1 MSKVHQSACPLN
13 CWDSCGFLVTVENEK
28 VKKVDGDPHHPI
40 TEGKICGRGRMLE
53 TKTNAPERLRYPMK
67 KQNGEFVRISWYQA
81 LDEIAD
87 RMQKIKE
94 TAGTTA
100 VLHSHDYANNGLLK
114 ALDQRF
120 FNGYGGVTEIVG
132 SICWGSG
139 IEAQS
144 WDFGRSYGHGPLDIY
159 NSKHVI
165 VWGRNVSRTNMH
177 LYHHLQQVKKQGATL
192 TVIDPIFNPTAKL
205 ADRYISVKPGMD
217 GWLAAGVLKI
227 LIQSGKTNEDFIHN
241 HSFGFDDV
249 ASLLA
254 SVSLEEI
261 IVKTETSIKELQYLA
276 DLYADGP
283 TSTFMG
289 LGMQRYK
296 NGGGTIRWIDAL
308 VAASGNVGIKGG
320 GANFGNV
327 QIGESFAKPKLTLP
341 ELKTQSR
348 TFSMMTQAE
357 EILTAADP
365 AIEMIIVTCGNPLTQ
380 VPNTNKVKE
389 AFEKV
394 PMTVAI
400 DSILT
405 DTAKLCDYVLPTAT
419 VFEEEDIYYSSMYHH
434 FVQYGKKLVEPQGEA
449 KSDSWIWAELAKRL
463 GFGELFEYSTEEF
476 LQMGLSSLEKEDVTL
491 ERLKKKGHLPL
502 PVKEVPWDDYK
513 FLTPSGKFEFV
524 SSAAEKK
531 GYSGLPQLDVPEE
544 SAFHD
549 SRLAE
554 KYPYTLLSIHPQR
567 SNHSQHV
574 PFIEKMQH
582 IQVDISPDIADEQ
595 AVQDGDAVV
604 IFNERGR
611 LEGKAKIMKQA
622 HPKTIN
628 IDEGMWS
635 AFGGSVNTLT
645 KDTNSDNGMGSTLF
659 DCLVGMKKA

>member
-227 LIQSGKTNEDFIHN
+227 LIQSGKTNEDFIRN
-241 HSFGFDDV
+241 HSFGFEEV

-261 IVKTETSIKELQYLA
+261 IVKTETSIEELQYLA
-276 DLYADGP
+276 GLYADGP
-283 TSTFMG
+283 TATFMG

-449 KSDSWIWAELAKRL
+449 KSDSWIWAELAERL

-476 LQMGLSSLEKEDVTL
+476 LQMGLSSLEKEGVTL
-491 ERLKKKGHLPL
+491 ERLKEKGHLPL

-595 AVQDGDAVV
+595 AVQDGDVVV

-659 DCLVGMKKA
+659 DCLVGMEKA

>member
-67 KQNGEFVRISWYQA
+67 KQNGEFVRISWCQA

-165 VWGRNVSRTNMH
+165 IWGRNVSRTNMH

-227 LIQSGKTNEDFIHN
+227 LIQSGKTNEDFIRN
-241 HSFGFDDV
+241 HSFGFDEV

-261 IVKTETSIKELQYLA
+261 IVKTETSMEELQYLA
-276 DLYADGP
+276 GLYADGP
-283 TSTFMG
+283 TATFMG

-476 LQMGLSSLEKEDVTL
+476 LQMGLSSLKKEGVTL
-491 ERLKKKGHLPL
+491 ERLKEKGHLPL

-595 AVQDGDAVV
+595 AVQDGDVVV

-645 KDTNSDNGMGSTLF
+645 KDTNSDNGMGSTIF
-659 DCLVGMKKA
+659 DCLVGMEKA

>member
-177 LYHHLQQVKKQGATL
+177 LYHHLQQVKKQGSTL

-227 LIQSGKTNEDFIHN
+227 LIQSGKTNEDFIRN
-241 HSFGFDDV
+241 HSFGFDEV

-261 IVKTETSIKELQYLA
+261 IVKTETSIEELQYLA

-283 TSTFMG
+283 TATFMG

-476 LQMGLSSLEKEDVTL
+476 LQMGLSSLEKEGVTL
-491 ERLKKKGHLPL
+491 ERLKEKGHLPL

-531 GYSGLPQLDVPEE
+531 GYSGLPKLDVPEE

-595 AVQDGDAVV
+595 AVQDGDVV
-604 IFNERGR
+604 VVFNERGR

>member
-177 LYHHLQQVKKQGATL
+177 LYQHLQQVKKQGATL

-227 LIQSGKTNEDFIHN
+227 LIQSGKTNEDFIRN
-241 HSFGFDDV
+241 HSFGFDEV

-261 IVKTETSIKELQYLA
+261 IVKTETSMEELQYLA

-283 TSTFMG
+283 TGTFMG

-308 VAASGNVGIKGG
+308 VAASGNIGIKGG

-341 ELKTQSR
+341 ELKAQSR

-476 LQMGLSSLEKEDVTL
+476 LQMGLSSLEKEGVTL
-491 ERLKKKGHLPL
+491 VRLKEKGHLPL

-531 GYSGLPQLDVPEE
+531 GYSGLPQLGVPEE

-595 AVQDGDAVV
+595 AVQDGDVV
-604 IFNERGR
+604 VVFNERGR

-659 DCLVGMKKA
+659 DCLVGMTKA

>member
-67 KQNGEFVRISWYQA
+67 KQNGEFVRISWCQA

-114 ALDQRF
+114 ALDHRF

-227 LIQSGKTNEDFIHN
+227 LIQSGKTNEDFIRN
-241 HSFGFDDV
+241 HSFGFDEV

-261 IVKTETSIKELQYLA
+261 IVKTETSIEELQYLA
-276 DLYADGP
+276 GLYADGP
-283 TSTFMG
+283 TATFMG

-327 QIGESFAKPKLTLP
+327 QIGENFAKPKLTLP

-476 LQMGLSSLEKEDVTL
+476 LQMGLSSLKKEGVTL
-491 ERLKKKGHLPL
+491 ERLKEKGHLPL

-595 AVQDGDAVV
+595 AVQDGDVVV

-645 KDTNSDNGMGSTLF
+645 KDTNSDNGMGSTIF
-659 DCLVGMKKA
+659 DCLVGMEKA

>member
-53 TKTNAPERLRYPMK
+53 MKTNAPERLRYPMK
-67 KQNGEFVRISWYQA
+67 KQNGEFVRISWCQA

-227 LIQSGKTNEDFIHN
+227 LIQSGKTNEDFIRD
-241 HSFGFDDV
+241 HSFGFDEV

-261 IVKTETSIKELQYLA
+261 IVKTETSMEELQYLA
-276 DLYADGP
+276 GLYADGP
-283 TSTFMG
+283 TATFMG

-463 GFGELFEYSTEEF
+463 GFGEIFEYSTEEF
-476 LQMGLSSLEKEDVTL
+476 LQMGLSSLEKEGVTL
-491 ERLKKKGHLPL
+491 ERLKEKGHLPL

-524 SSAAEKK
+524 SSAAEEK
-531 GYSGLPQLDVPEE
+531 GYSGLPKLDVPEE
-544 SAFHD
+544 SSFHD

-595 AVQDGDAVV
+595 AVQDGDVVV

>member
-67 KQNGEFVRISWYQA
+67 KQNGEFVRISWCQA

-87 RMQKIKE
+87 RMQEIKE

-227 LIQSGKTNEDFIHN
+227 LIQSGKTNEDFIRN
-241 HSFGFDDV
+241 HSFGFDEV

-261 IVKTETSIKELQYLA
+261 IVKTETSIEELQYLA
-276 DLYADGP
+276 GLYADGP
-283 TSTFMG
+283 TATFMG

-449 KSDSWIWAELAKRL
+449 KSDRWIWAELAKRL

-476 LQMGLSSLEKEDVTL
+476 LQMGLSSLKKEGVTL
-491 ERLKKKGHLPL
+491 ERLKEKGHLPL

-531 GYSGLPQLDVPEE
+531 GYSGQPQLDVPEE

-595 AVQDGDAVV
+595 AVQDGDVVV
-604 IFNERGR
+604 IYNERGR
-611 LEGKAKIMKQA
+611 LEGKAKVMKQA

>member
-227 LIQSGKTNEDFIHN
+227 LIQSGKTNEDFIRN
-241 HSFGFDDV
+241 HSFGFEEV

-261 IVKTETSIKELQYLA
+261 IVKTETSIEELQYLA
-276 DLYADGP
+276 GLYADGP
-283 TSTFMG
+283 TATFMG

-365 AIEMIIVTCGNPLTQ
+365 VIEMIIVTCGNPLTQ

-449 KSDSWIWAELAKRL
+449 KSDSWIWTELAKRL

-476 LQMGLSSLEKEDVTL
+476 LQMGLSSLEKEGVTL
-491 ERLKKKGHLPL
+491 ERLKEKGHLPL

-524 SSAAEKK
+524 SSAAEEK
-531 GYSGLPQLDVPEE
+531 GYSGLPKLDVPEE

-595 AVQDGDAVV
+595 AVQDGDVVV

-659 DCLVGMKKA
+659 DCLVGMEKA

>member
-67 KQNGEFVRISWYQA
+67 KQNGEFVRISWCQA

-227 LIQSGKTNEDFIHN
+227 LIQSGKTKEDFIRN
-241 HSFGFDDV
+241 HSFGFDEV

-261 IVKTETSIKELQYLA
+261 IVKTETSIEELQYLA
-276 DLYADGP
+276 GLYADGP
-283 TSTFMG
+283 TATFMG

-394 PMTVAI
+394 PMAVAI

-476 LQMGLSSLEKEDVTL
+476 LQMGLSSLEKEGVTL
-491 ERLKKKGHLPL
+491 ERLKEKGHLPL

-595 AVQDGDAVV
+595 AVQDGDVVV

-659 DCLVGMKKA
+659 DCLVGMEKA

>member
-67 KQNGEFVRISWYQA
+67 KQNGEFVRISWCQA

-227 LIQSGKTNEDFIHN
+227 LIQSGKTNEDFIRN
-241 HSFGFDDV
+241 HSFGFDEV

-261 IVKTETSIKELQYLA
+261 IVKTETSMEELQYLA

-283 TSTFMG
+283 TGTFMG

-449 KSDSWIWAELAKRL
+449 KSDSWIWAELAERL

-476 LQMGLSSLEKEDVTL
+476 MQMGLSSLEKEGVTL
-491 ERLKKKGHLPL
+491 ERLKEKGHLPL

-595 AVQDGDAVV
+595 AVQDGDVVV

-635 AFGGSVNTLT
+635 AFGGSVNMLT

-659 DCLVGMKKA
+659 DCLVGMEKA

>member
-165 VWGRNVSRTNMH
+165 VWGRNASRTNMH

-227 LIQSGKTNEDFIHN
+227 LIQSGKTNEDFIRN
-241 HSFGFDDV
+241 HSFGFDEV

-261 IVKTETSIKELQYLA
+261 IVKTETSMEELQYLA

-283 TSTFMG
+283 TGTFMG

-463 GFGELFEYSTEEF
+463 GFGEIFEYSTEEF
-476 LQMGLSSLEKEDVTL
+476 LQMGLSSLEKEGVTL
-491 ERLKKKGHLPL
+491 ERLKEKGHLPL

-595 AVQDGDAVV
+595 AVQDGDVVV

>member
-67 KQNGEFVRISWYQA
+67 KQNGEFVRISWCQA

-227 LIQSGKTNEDFIHN
+227 LIQSGKTNEDFIRN
-241 HSFGFDDV
+241 HSFGFDEV
-249 ASLLA
+249 ASFLA

-261 IVKTETSIKELQYLA
+261 IVKTETSIEELQYLA
-276 DLYADGP
+276 GLYADGP
-283 TSTFMG
+283 TATFMG

-394 PMTVAI
+394 PMAVAI

-476 LQMGLSSLEKEDVTL
+476 LQMGLSSLEKEGVTL
-491 ERLKKKGHLPL
+491 ERLKEKGHLPL

-595 AVQDGDAVV
+595 AVQDGDVVV

-635 AFGGSVNTLT
+635 AYGGSVNMLT

>member
-144 WDFGRSYGHGPLDIY
+144 WDFGRSYGHAPLDIY

-227 LIQSGKTNEDFIHN
+227 LIQSGKTNEDFIRN
-241 HSFGFDDV
+241 HSFGFDEV

-261 IVKTETSIKELQYLA
+261 IVKTETSIEELQYLA
-276 DLYADGP
+276 GLYADGP
-283 TSTFMG
+283 TATFMG

-476 LQMGLSSLEKEDVTL
+476 LQMGLSSLEKEGVTL
-491 ERLKKKGHLPL
+491 ERLKEKGHLSL

-595 AVQDGDAVV
+595 AVQDGDVVV
-604 IFNERGR
+604 IYNERGR

>member
-53 TKTNAPERLRYPMK
+53 MKTNAPERLRYPMK
-67 KQNGEFVRISWYQA
+67 KQNGEFVRISWCQA

-227 LIQSGKTNEDFIHN
+227 LIQSGKTNEDFIRN
-241 HSFGFDDV
+241 HSFGFEEV

-261 IVKTETSIKELQYLA
+261 IVKTETSIEELQYLA
-276 DLYADGP
+276 GLYADGP
-283 TSTFMG
+283 TATFMG

-463 GFGELFEYSTEEF
+463 GFGEIFEYSTEEF
-476 LQMGLSSLEKEDVTL
+476 LQMGLSSLEKEGVTL
-491 ERLKKKGHLPL
+491 ERLKEKGHLPL

-524 SSAAEKK
+524 SSAAEEK
-531 GYSGLPQLDVPEE
+531 GYSGLPKLDVPEE
-544 SAFHD
+544 SSFHD

-595 AVQDGDAVV
+595 AVQDGDVVV

-659 DCLVGMKKA
+659 DCLVGMEKA

>member
-1 MSKVHQSACPLN
+1 M
-13 CWDSCGFLVTVENEK
+13 
-28 VKKVDGDPHHPI
+28 
-40 TEGKICGRGRMLE
+40 
-53 TKTNAPERLRYPMK
+53 
-67 KQNGEFVRISWYQA
+67 
-81 LDEIAD
+81 
-87 RMQKIKE
+87 
-94 TAGTTA
+94 
-100 VLHSHDYANNGLLK
+100 
-114 ALDQRF
+114 
-120 FNGYGGVTEIVG
+120 
-132 SICWGSG
+132 
-139 IEAQS
+139 
-144 WDFGRSYGHGPLDIY
+144 
-159 NSKHVI
+159 
-165 VWGRNVSRTNMH
+165 
-177 LYHHLQQVKKQGATL
+177 
-192 TVIDPIFNPTAKL
+192 
-205 ADRYISVKPGMD
+205 
-217 GWLAAGVLKI
+217 
-227 LIQSGKTNEDFIHN
+227 
-241 HSFGFDDV
+241 
-249 ASLLA
+249 LA

-261 IVKTETSIKELQYLA
+261 IVKTETSIEELQYLA
-276 DLYADGP
+276 GLYADGP
-283 TSTFMG
+283 TATFMG

-463 GFGELFEYSTEEF
+463 GFGEIFEYSTEEF
-476 LQMGLSSLEKEDVTL
+476 LQMGLSSLEKEGVTL
-491 ERLKKKGHLPL
+491 ERLKEKGHLPL

-524 SSAAEKK
+524 SSAAEEK
-531 GYSGLPQLDVPEE
+531 GYSGLPKLDVPEE
-544 SAFHD
+544 SSFHD

-595 AVQDGDAVV
+595 AVQDGDVVV

-659 DCLVGMKKA
+659 DCLVGMEKA

>member
-67 KQNGEFVRISWYQA
+67 KQNGEFVRISWCQA

-227 LIQSGKTNEDFIHN
+227 LIQSGKTNEDFIRN
-241 HSFGFDDV
+241 HSFGFDEV

-261 IVKTETSIKELQYLA
+261 IVKTETSMEELQYLA
-276 DLYADGP
+276 GLYADGP
-283 TSTFMG
+283 TATFMG

-476 LQMGLSSLEKEDVTL
+476 LQMGLSSLEKEGVTL
-491 ERLKKKGHLPL
+491 ERLKEKGHLPL

-595 AVQDGDAVV
+595 AVQDGDVVV

>member
-67 KQNGEFVRISWYQA
+67 KQNGEFVRISWCQA

-227 LIQSGKTNEDFIHN
+227 LIQSGKTNEDFIRN
-241 HSFGFDDV
+241 HSFGFDEV

-261 IVKTETSIKELQYLA
+261 IVKTETSIEELQYLA
-276 DLYADGP
+276 GLYADGP
-283 TSTFMG
+283 TATFMG

-405 DTAKLCDYVLPTAT
+405 DTAKLCDFVLPTAT

-449 KSDSWIWAELAKRL
+449 KSDSWIWAELAERL

-476 LQMGLSSLEKEDVTL
+476 LQMGLSSLEKEGVTL
-491 ERLKKKGHLPL
+491 ERLKEKGHLPL

-595 AVQDGDAVV
+595 AVQDGDVVV

-611 LEGKAKIMKQA
+611 LEGKAKIMKRA

-659 DCLVGMKKA
+659 DCLVGMEKA

>member
-67 KQNGEFVRISWYQA
+67 KQNGEFVRISWCQA

-227 LIQSGKTNEDFIHN
+227 LIQSGKTNEDFIRN
-241 HSFGFDDV
+241 HSFGFDEV

-261 IVKTETSIKELQYLA
+261 IVKTETSIEELQYLA
-276 DLYADGP
+276 GLYADGP
-283 TSTFMG
+283 TATFMG

-394 PMTVAI
+394 PMAVAI

-463 GFGELFEYSTEEF
+463 GFGELFKYSTEEF
-476 LQMGLSSLEKEDVTL
+476 LQMGLSSLEKEGVTL
-491 ERLKKKGHLPL
+491 ERLKEKGHLPL

-531 GYSGLPQLDVPEE
+531 GYNGLPQLDVPEE

-595 AVQDGDAVV
+595 AVQDGDVVV

>member
-67 KQNGEFVRISWYQA
+67 KQNGEFVRISWCQA

-227 LIQSGKTNEDFIHN
+227 LIQSGKTNEDFIRN
-241 HSFGFDDV
+241 HSFGFEEV

-261 IVKTETSIKELQYLA
+261 IVKTETSIEELQYLA
-276 DLYADGP
+276 GLYADGP
-283 TSTFMG
+283 TTTFMG

-463 GFGELFEYSTEEF
+463 GFGEIFEYSTEEF
-476 LQMGLSSLEKEDVTL
+476 LQMGLSSLEKEGVTL
-491 ERLKKKGHLPL
+491 ERLKEKGHLPL

-595 AVQDGDAVV
+595 AVQDGDVVV

-659 DCLVGMKKA
+659 DCLVGMEKA

>member
-227 LIQSGKTNEDFIHN
+227 LIQSGKTNEDFIRN
-241 HSFGFDDV
+241 HSFGFDEV

-261 IVKTETSIKELQYLA
+261 IVKTETSMEELQYLA

-283 TSTFMG
+283 TGTFMG

-449 KSDSWIWAELAKRL
+449 KSDSWIWAELAERL

-476 LQMGLSSLEKEDVTL
+476 LQMGLSSLEKEGVTL
-491 ERLKKKGHLPL
+491 ERLKEKGHLPL

-595 AVQDGDAVV
+595 AVQDGDVV
-604 IFNERGR
+604 VVFNERGR

-659 DCLVGMKKA
+659 DCLVGMEKA

>member
-67 KQNGEFVRISWYQA
+67 KQNGEFVRISWCQA

-120 FNGYGGVTEIVG
+120 FNGYGGVTEIIG

-227 LIQSGKTNEDFIHN
+227 LIQSGKTNEDFIRN
-241 HSFGFDDV
+241 HSFGFEEV

-261 IVKTETSIKELQYLA
+261 IVKTETSIEELQYLA
-276 DLYADGP
+276 GLYADGP
-283 TSTFMG
+283 TATFMG

-405 DTAKLCDYVLPTAT
+405 DTGKLCDYVLPTAT

-449 KSDSWIWAELAKRL
+449 KSDSWIWAGLAKRL

-476 LQMGLSSLEKEDVTL
+476 LQMGLSSLEKEGVTL
-491 ERLKKKGHLPL
+491 ERLKEKGHLPL

-595 AVQDGDAVV
+595 AVQDGDVVV

-659 DCLVGMKKA
+659 DCLVGMEKA

>member
-67 KQNGEFVRISWYQA
+67 KQNGEFVRISWCQA

-227 LIQSGKTNEDFIHN
+227 LIQSGKTNEDFIRN
-241 HSFGFDDV
+241 HSFGFEEV

-261 IVKTETSIKELQYLA
+261 IVKTETSIEELQYLA
-276 DLYADGP
+276 GLYADGP
-283 TSTFMG
+283 TATFMG

-476 LQMGLSSLEKEDVTL
+476 LQMGLSSLEKEGVTL
-491 ERLKKKGHLPL
+491 ERLKEKGHLPL

-531 GYSGLPQLDVPEE
+531 GYSGLPKLDVPEE
-544 SAFHD
+544 SSFHD

-595 AVQDGDAVV
+595 AVQDGDVVV

>member
-67 KQNGEFVRISWYQA
+67 KQKGEFVRISWCQA

-159 NSKHVI
+159 NSKHVV

-227 LIQSGKTNEDFIHN
+227 LIQSGKTNEDFIRD
-241 HSFGFDDV
+241 HSFGFDEV

-261 IVKTETSIKELQYLA
+261 IVKTETSMEELQYLA
-276 DLYADGP
+276 GLYADGP
-283 TSTFMG
+283 TATFMG

-341 ELKTQSR
+341 ELKTQYR

-449 KSDSWIWAELAKRL
+449 KSDSWIWAELAERL

-476 LQMGLSSLEKEDVTL
+476 LQMGLSSLEKEGVTL
-491 ERLKKKGHLPL
+491 ERLKEKGHLPL

-524 SSAAEKK
+524 SSAAEEK
-531 GYSGLPQLDVPEE
+531 GYSGLPKLDVPEE
-544 SAFHD
+544 SSFHD

-595 AVQDGDAVV
+595 AVQDGDVVV

-659 DCLVGMKKA
+659 DCLVGMEKA

>member
-227 LIQSGKTNEDFIHN
+227 LIQSGKTNEDFIRN
-241 HSFGFDDV
+241 HSFGFDEV

-261 IVKTETSIKELQYLA
+261 IVKTETSMEELQYLA

-283 TSTFMG
+283 TGTFMG

-394 PMTVAI
+394 AMTVAI

-476 LQMGLSSLEKEDVTL
+476 LQMGLSSLEKEGVTL
-491 ERLKKKGHLPL
+491 ERLKEKGHLPL

-544 SAFHD
+544 SAFYD

-595 AVQDGDAVV
+595 AVQDGDVV
-604 IFNERGR
+604 VVFNERGR

>member
-67 KQNGEFVRISWYQA
+67 KQNGEFVRISWCQA

-227 LIQSGKTNEDFIHN
+227 LIQSGKTNEDFIRN
-241 HSFGFDDV
+241 HSFGFEEV

-261 IVKTETSIKELQYLA
+261 IVKTETSIEELQYLA
-276 DLYADGP
+276 GLYADGP
-283 TSTFMG
+283 TATFMG

-476 LQMGLSSLEKEDVTL
+476 LQMGLSSLEKEGVTL
-491 ERLKKKGHLPL
+491 ERLKEKGHLPL

-595 AVQDGDAVV
+595 AVQDGDVVV

-659 DCLVGMKKA
+659 DCLVGMEKA

>member
-67 KQNGEFVRISWYQA
+67 KQNGEFVRISWCQA

-94 TAGTTA
+94 TAGTTS

-227 LIQSGKTNEDFIHN
+227 LIQSGKTNEDFIRN
-241 HSFGFDDV
+241 HSFGFDEV

-261 IVKTETSIKELQYLA
+261 IVKTETSMEELQYLA
-276 DLYADGP
+276 GLYADGP
-283 TSTFMG
+283 TATFMG

-476 LQMGLSSLEKEDVTL
+476 LQMGLSSLEKEGVTL
-491 ERLKKKGHLPL
+491 ERLKEKGHLPL

-544 SAFHD
+544 SVFHD

-595 AVQDGDAVV
+595 AVQDGDVVV

>member
-67 KQNGEFVRISWYQA
+67 KQNGEFVRISWCQA

-227 LIQSGKTNEDFIHN
+227 LIQSGKTNEDFIRN
-241 HSFGFDDV
+241 HSFGFEEV

-261 IVKTETSIKELQYLA
+261 IVKTETSIEELQYLA
-276 DLYADGP
+276 GLYADGP
-283 TSTFMG
+283 TATFMG

-357 EILTAADP
+357 EILTATDP

-476 LQMGLSSLEKEDVTL
+476 LQMGLSSLEKEGVTL
-491 ERLKKKGHLPL
+491 ERLKEKGHLPL

-531 GYSGLPQLDVPEE
+531 GYSGLPKLDVPEE
-544 SAFHD
+544 SSFHD

-595 AVQDGDAVV
+595 AVQDGDVVV

>member
-67 KQNGEFVRISWYQA
+67 KQNGEFVRISWCQA

-227 LIQSGKTNEDFIHN
+227 LIQSGKTNEDFIRN
-241 HSFGFDDV
+241 HSFGFKEV

-261 IVKTETSIKELQYLA
+261 IVKTETSIEELQYLA
-276 DLYADGP
+276 GLYADGP
-283 TSTFMG
+283 TATFMG

-463 GFGELFEYSTEEF
+463 GFGEIFEYSTEEF
-476 LQMGLSSLEKEDVTL
+476 LQMGLSSLEKEGVTL
-491 ERLKKKGHLPL
+491 ERLKEKGHLPL

-524 SSAAEKK
+524 SSAAEEK
-531 GYSGLPQLDVPEE
+531 GYSGLPKLDVPEE
-544 SAFHD
+544 SSFHD

-595 AVQDGDAVV
+595 AVQDGDVVV

-659 DCLVGMKKA
+659 DCLVGMEKA

>member
-67 KQNGEFVRISWYQA
+67 KQNGEFVRISWCQA

-87 RMQKIKE
+87 RMHKIKE

-227 LIQSGKTNEDFIHN
+227 LIQSGKTNEDFIRN
-241 HSFGFDDV
+241 HSFGFDEV

-261 IVKTETSIKELQYLA
+261 IVKTETSMEELQYLA

-283 TSTFMG
+283 TGTFMG

-476 LQMGLSSLEKEDVTL
+476 LQMGLSSLEKEGVTL
-491 ERLKKKGHLPL
+491 ERLKEKGHLPL

-544 SAFHD
+544 SAFYD

-595 AVQDGDAVV
+595 AVQDGDVV
-604 IFNERGR
+604 VVFNERGR

>member
-67 KQNGEFVRISWYQA
+67 KQNGEFVRISWCQA

-227 LIQSGKTNEDFIHN
+227 LIQSGKTNEDFIRN
-241 HSFGFDDV
+241 HSFGFEEV

-261 IVKTETSIKELQYLA
+261 IVKTETSIEELQYLA
-276 DLYADGP
+276 GLYADGP
-283 TSTFMG
+283 TATFMG

-463 GFGELFEYSTEEF
+463 GFGEIFEYSTEEF
-476 LQMGLSSLEKEDVTL
+476 LQMGLSSLEKEGVTL
-491 ERLKKKGHLPL
+491 ERLKEKGHLPL

-524 SSAAEKK
+524 SSAAEEK
-531 GYSGLPQLDVPEE
+531 GYSGLPKLDVPEE
-544 SAFHD
+544 SSFHD

-595 AVQDGDAVV
+595 AVQDGDVVV

-659 DCLVGMKKA
+659 DCLVGMEKA

>member
-67 KQNGEFVRISWYQA
+67 KQNGEFVRISWCQA

-227 LIQSGKTNEDFIHN
+227 LIQSGKTNEDFIRN
-241 HSFGFDDV
+241 HSFGFDEV

-261 IVKTETSIKELQYLA
+261 IVKTETSIEELQYLA
-276 DLYADGP
+276 GLYADGP
-283 TSTFMG
+283 TATFMG

-449 KSDSWIWAELAKRL
+449 KSDSWIWAELAERL

-476 LQMGLSSLEKEDVTL
+476 LQMGLSSLEKEGVTL
-491 ERLKKKGHLPL
+491 ERLKEKGHLPL

-595 AVQDGDAVV
+595 AVQDGDVVV

>member
-67 KQNGEFVRISWYQA
+67 KQNGEFVRISWCQA

-87 RMQKIKE
+87 RMQKIKG

-227 LIQSGKTNEDFIHN
+227 LIQSGKTNEDFILN
-241 HSFGFDDV
+241 HSFGFDEV

-261 IVKTETSIKELQYLA
+261 IVKTETSMEELQYLA
-276 DLYADGP
+276 GLYADGP
-283 TSTFMG
+283 AATFMG

-394 PMTVAI
+394 PLTVAI

-449 KSDSWIWAELAKRL
+449 KSDSWIWAELAKRI

-476 LQMGLSSLEKEDVTL
+476 LQMGLSSLEKEGVTL
-491 ERLKKKGHLPL
+491 ERLKEKGHLPL

-595 AVQDGDAVV
+595 AVQDGDVVV
-604 IFNERGR
+604 IYNERGR

-659 DCLVGMKKA
+659 DCLVGMEKA

>member
-53 TKTNAPERLRYPMK
+53 SKTNAPERLRYPMK

-177 LYHHLQQVKKQGATL
+177 LYQHLQQVKKQGATL

-227 LIQSGKTNEDFIHN
+227 LIQSGKTNEDFIRN
-241 HSFGFDDV
+241 HSFGFDEV
-249 ASLLA
+249 ASLLET
-254 SVSLEEI
+254 VSLEEI
-261 IVKTETSIKELQYLA
+261 IVKTETSMEELQYLA

-283 TSTFMG
+283 TGTFMG

-476 LQMGLSSLEKEDVTL
+476 LQMGLSSLEKEGVTL
-491 ERLKKKGHLPL
+491 ERLKEKGHLPL

-595 AVQDGDAVV
+595 AVQDGDVV
-604 IFNERGR
+604 VVFNERGR

>member
-67 KQNGEFVRISWYQA
+67 KQNGEFVRISWCQA

-227 LIQSGKTNEDFIHN
+227 LIQSGKTNEDFIRN
-241 HSFGFDDV
+241 HSFGFDEV

-261 IVKTETSIKELQYLA
+261 IVKTETSIEELQYLA
-276 DLYADGP
+276 GLYADGP
-283 TSTFMG
+283 TATFMG

-476 LQMGLSSLEKEDVTL
+476 LQMGLSSLEKEGVTL
-491 ERLKKKGHLPL
+491 ERLKEKGHLPL

-595 AVQDGDAVV
+595 AVQDGDVVV

>member
-67 KQNGEFVRISWYQA
+67 KQNGEFVRISWCQA

-159 NSKHVI
+159 NSKHVV

-227 LIQSGKTNEDFIHN
+227 LIQSGKTNEDFIRN
-241 HSFGFDDV
+241 HSFGFDEV

-261 IVKTETSIKELQYLA
+261 IVKTETSIEELQYLA
-276 DLYADGP
+276 GLYADGP
-283 TSTFMG
+283 TATFMG

-357 EILTAADP
+357 EILTAAEP

-394 PMTVAI
+394 PMAVAI

-476 LQMGLSSLEKEDVTL
+476 LQMGLSSLEKEGVTL
-491 ERLKKKGHLPL
+491 ERLKEKGHLPL

-531 GYSGLPQLDVPEE
+531 GYNGLPQLDVPEE

-595 AVQDGDAVV
+595 AVQDGDVVV

>member
-67 KQNGEFVRISWYQA
+67 KQNGEFVRISWCQA

-227 LIQSGKTNEDFIHN
+227 LIQSGKTNEDFIRN
-241 HSFGFDDV
+241 HSFGFEEV

-261 IVKTETSIKELQYLA
+261 IVKTETSIEELQYLA
-276 DLYADGP
+276 GLYADGP
-283 TSTFMG
+283 TATFMG

-357 EILTAADP
+357 EILTAAAP

-476 LQMGLSSLEKEDVTL
+476 LQMGLSSLEKEGVTL
-491 ERLKKKGHLPL
+491 ERLKEKGHLPL

-524 SSAAEKK
+524 SSAAEEK
-531 GYSGLPQLDVPEE
+531 GYSGLPKLDVPEE

-595 AVQDGDAVV
+595 AVQDGDVV
-604 IFNERGR
+604 VVFNERGR